1 MQLSQTDNGWVT
13 HPTSEAA
20 RALLGG
26 VTTSK
31 LAAGPSADF
40 ADLVAPHWDVLVRV
54 AGRLAPPGNRD
65 DVLQDALTLAWRRR
79 AGYDPGRG
87 SVRAWLLVITADQA
101 RRSWRRYRVWHP
113 LADEQAAAVPDPAGT
128 AVVPDPAVRADVE
141 AAIAGLPRR
150 QRLAVQLRYYADLD
164 VEEIAA
170 VMRCSAG
177 TVKSTLHDARGA
189 LRSRL
194 GEDYR

>member
-1 MQLSQTDNGWVT
+1 MS
-13 HPTSEAA
+13 
-20 RALLGG
+20 
-26 VTTSK
+26 TSK
-31 LAAGPSADF
+31 LAAGPVEDF
-40 ADLVAPHWDVLVRV
+40 AALVAPHWDVLVRV
-54 AGRLAPPGNRD
+54 AGRLAAPGSRD
-65 DVLQDALTLAWRRR
+65 DVLQDAMTLAWRRR

-87 SVRAWLLVITADQA
+87 SVRAWLLVITAEQA
-101 RRSWRRYRVWHP
+101 RKSWRRYRVWHP
-113 LADEQAAAVPDPAGT
+113 LAQELPAASPDPAI
-128 AVVPDPAVRADVE
+128 RAGIATDIE

-164 VEEIAA
+164 VNDIAA
-170 VMRCSAG
+170 VMCCSAG

>member
-1 MQLSQTDNGWVT
+1 M
-13 HPTSEAA
+13 
-20 RALLGG
+20 
-26 VTTSK
+26 SK
-31 LAAGPSADF
+31 LAAGPTADF
-40 ADLVAPHWDVLVRV
+40 AHFGEVVAPHWDVLVRV

-79 AGYDPGRG
+79 AGYDPARG

-101 RRSWRRYRVWHP
+101 RRSWRRHRVWHP
-113 LADEQAAAVPDPAGT
+113 LADDLPAAA
-128 AVVPDPAVRADVE
+128 PDPAVQAGFRADLE
-141 AAIAGLPRR
+141 AAIAGLPHR

-164 VEEIAA
+164 VDDVAA

-189 LRSRL
+189 LRARL

>member
-1 MQLSQTDNGWVT
+1 M
-13 HPTSEAA
+13 
-20 RALLGG
+20 
-26 VTTSK
+26 TTSK

-40 ADLVAPHWDVLVRV
+40 TDLLAPHWDVLVRV
-54 AGRLAPPGNRD
+54 AGRLAAPGSRD
-65 DVLQDALTLAWRRR
+65 DVLQDALTSAWRRR

-101 RRSWRRYRVWHP
+101 RRSWRRYRIWHP
-113 LADEQAAAVPDPAGT
+113 LADEPAAT
-128 AVVPDPAVRADVE
+128 SPDPAVRADVE

-150 QRLAVQLRYYADLD
+150 QRLAVQLRYYADLE
-164 VEEIAA
+164 VEDIAA
-170 VMRCSAG
+170 VMHCSAG
-177 TVKSTLHDARGA
+177 TVKSTLHDARAA

>member
-1 MQLSQTDNGWVT
+1 M
-13 HPTSEAA
+13 
-20 RALLGG
+20 
-26 VTTSK
+26 TTSK
-31 LAAGPSADF
+31 LAAVPTADHPDL
-40 ADLVAPHWDVLVRV
+40 AELVAPHWDVLVRV
-54 AGRLAPPGNRD
+54 AGRLAAPGSRD

-101 RRSWRRYRVWHP
+101 RKSWRRYRIWHP
-113 LADEQAAAVPDPAGT
+113 LAEEPPAAS
-128 AVVPDPAVRADVE
+128 PDPAVRADLETDLE

-164 VEEIAA
+164 VNDIAA
-170 VMRCSAG
+170 VMRCSTG
-177 TVKSTLHDARGA
+177 TVKSTLHDARTA
-189 LRSRL
+189 LRARL